1 MAILVTGGAGYIGSH
16 VVKELLDNGEEV
28 LVLDNLETGHKEA
41 VLGGK
46 LFIGDLRDE
55 KFLTDLFRKND
66 IEGVIHFAASSLV
79 GESMKNP
86 YKYYENN
93 VYGTLCLL
101 KQMVAHR
108 VHKIVFSSTAA
119 TYGDP
124 VEIPIKEDHPTNPT
138 NTYGETKLAM
148 ENMFKWFSRIHHIDY
163 ISLRYFN
170 AAGADQSGRIGEWH
184 EPETHL
190 IPNILRAALN
200 KDTVKIFG
208 DDYPTRDG
216 TCIRDYIHVT
226 DLAEA
231 HILAFDY
238 LRRGKGS
245 NIFNLGSQNGFTV
258 KEVIE
263 TAQLVLG
270 KEIKAEVAPRREG
283 DPAVLIASS
292 ERIKEELGWQP
303 KYSHMETIID
313 TAWNFIKKHPNGY
326 S

>member
-1 MAILVTGGAGYIGSH
+1 
-16 VVKELLDNGEEV
+16 
-28 LVLDNLETGHKEA
+28 
-41 VLGGK
+41 
-46 LFIGDLRDE
+46 
-55 KFLTDLFRKND
+55 
-66 IEGVIHFAASSLV
+66 
-79 GESMKNP
+79 MKNP